1 MSSIKSITIEN
12 IDFDDCNPHYIS
24 DALYLAEFATVSRI
38 TIVEYK
44 VWCPCEDI
52 SITKYRAYVEIHE
65 WHDTEA
71 AYNMVAMLKEY
82 NNMPFIHRVGPYD
95 SIWTLS
101 QNKDVL
107 ITRDALYK
115 EKTTVFYLVDEK
127 DGFYG
132 NDSDHELEEKE
143 SFRRE
148 TDKLCPTV
156 SALNDS
162 ENVAII
168 GWFDEFNNDYSDNA
182 FCRASDMPIPSTTAL
197 NGLHYERHIGLGE
210 YQMGEYQMGEY
221 QMGEYQMGEYQMGEY
236 QMVSF

>member
-1 MSSIKSITIEN
+1 MSSIKSVTIEN

-24 DALYLAEFATVSRI
+24 DALYLAELATVSRI
-38 TIVEYK
+38 TIFEYR
-44 VWCPCEDI
+44 VWCPCEDV
-52 SITKYRAYVEIHE
+52 SITKYRAFVEIYD

-115 EKTTVFYLVDEK
+115 EKTTVFYLVDVE
-127 DGFYG
+127 DRFYG
-132 NDSDHELEEKE
+132 YNSDELEEKD

-148 TDKLCPTV
+148 SDKVCPV
-156 SALNDS
+156 ISALNDS
-162 ENVAII
+162 ENVANIDWI
-168 GWFDEFNNDYSDNA
+168 DEFENDFSDNR
-182 FCRASDMPIPSTTAL
+182 FCTASDIPIPSTSAL
-197 NGLHYERHIGLGE
+197 DGLRFEKYVGL
-210 YQMGEYQMGEY
+210 
-221 QMGEYQMGEYQMGEY
+221 GEYQMGEY